1 MQAPA
6 QGSRMIG
13 WVFLR
18 VMLHLFAGLATA
30 AIFFPWINATNR
42 DRRIKRWSIA
52 LLAILRIDVDVQMQQ
67 DAESASGELIVANHV
82 SWLDIFVINSLQP
95 CRFVAKAD
103 IRSWPALGWL
113 CEKSGTIFIAR
124 GKQREI
130 RRVYEGL
137 VISLQ
142 KGERIAFFPEGT
154 TAAQG
159 TLLSFHPNLF
169 EAAIEADVPVQPY
182 ALRYVDAKGNL
193 HGAADFIGDMTFVD
207 SMLLIM
213 RSGRMTAQLMPLP
226 LIEST
231 GMHRRDLAVAA
242 HQSIAVRLGYAFE
255 SERAA

>member
-1 MQAPA
+1 
-6 QGSRMIG
+6 MIA

-30 AIFFPWINATNR
+30 AIVFPWVSATNR
-42 DRRIKRWSIA
+42 DRRIKRWSIG
-52 LLAILRIDVDVQMQQ
+52 LLAILHIGVEVRAQKNAVH
-67 DAESASGELIVANHV
+67 EGGELVVANHV

-113 CEKSGTIFIAR
+113 CERSGTIFIAR

-130 RRVYEGL
+130 RRIYEGL
-137 VISLQ
+137 VVSLQ

-159 TLLSFHPNLF
+159 TLLPFHPNLF
-169 EAAIEADVPVQPY
+169 EAAIEAKVPVQPY
-182 ALRYVDAKGNL
+182 ALRYVDANGNL

-226 LIEST
+226 LIDST
-231 GMHRRDLAVAA
+231 DMHRRDLSLAVR
-242 HQSIAVRLGYAFE
+242 QSIAAELGYVVD

>member
-1 MQAPA
+1 
-6 QGSRMIG
+6 MIA

-30 AIFFPWINATNR
+30 AIVFPWVGAESR
-42 DRRIKRWSIA
+42 DRRIKRWSIG
-52 LLAILRIDVDVQMQQ
+52 LLAILRVDVDAHV
-67 DAESASGELIVANHV
+67 SVNTTSSGGELIVANHV

-137 VISLQ
+137 VDSLQ

-159 TLLSFHPNLF
+159 TLLPFHPNLF
-169 EAAIEADVPVQPY
+169 EAAIEAKVPVQPY
-182 ALRYVDAKGNL
+182 ALRYVDESGKL

-231 GMHRRDLAVAA
+231 DMHRRDLALAA
-242 HQSIAVRLGYAFE
+242 RQSIAAGLGYAAE
-255 SERAA
+255 VERAV